1 MNRVHPGF
9 RRSSIQDFKSF
20 SARDKEKIAAS
31 LEQKSSEMIIS
42 RVVEDYVYA
51 TTRALDAGDY
61 FSQYDRRGLWE
72 HAVNKNSDYF
82 DITELEDIHPEK
94 NVPRYLTFRTA
105 GMYKNHE
112 SDKIENS
119 IGLVFD
125 SVIFK
130 EPYEDMHVT
139 ALFGVDKKKAPWIAQ
154 DLEKYPTRVPVSMG
168 CTITHAV
175 CTACGKEI
183 YHGLEL
189 CDCLKYHRGRRRNGK
204 KVAELLRGV
213 DFFELSVVS
222 SPAAPKAYVIDAIT
236 SIIPGRFLK
245 VAHEAKEFSTVEL
258 LNTIYTMIHQ
268 AKTIEEK
275 HRLNAAFDQVIDKL
289 ERSLNTRV

>member
-1 MNRVHPGF
+1 VNKSGVTSNEYRI
-9 RRSSIQDFKSF
+9 REFKEFTSK
-20 SARDKEKIAAS
+20 DKEKIAALIDS
-31 LEQKSSEMIIS
+31 THNAMIIS
-42 RVVEDYVYA
+42 KVVEDYTYA

-61 FSQYDRRGLWE
+61 FNAQKKSGLWE

-82 DITELEDIHPEK
+82 DITELDEIHPEK
-94 NVPRYLTFRTA
+94 KLARYLTFRTA

-125 SVIFK
+125 SVFIK
-130 EPYEDMHVT
+130 DPYEDMHVT
-139 ALFGVDKKKAPWIAQ
+139 ALFGIDKKKAPLIAR

-168 CTITHAV
+168 CSITHSM

-183 YHGLEL
+183 FKEADI
-189 CDCLKYHRGRRRNGK
+189 CECLRYSRGRRRNSK

-222 SPAAPKAYVIDAIT
+222 SPAAPKAYVIDAVS
-236 SIIPGRFLK
+236 SIVPGRLLK
-245 VAHEAKEFSTVEL
+245 VAQEAGEVTSL
-258 LNTIYTMIHQ
+258 DLIRTIYDMIKQ
-268 AKTIEEK
+268 AKTVEEK
-275 HRLNAAFDQVIDKL
+275 NRLSTAFDQLIYKL
-289 ERSLNTRV
+289 EALGR